1 MSYLLIGKAHVTCLR
16 LSYFQINVASKPT
29 PLEERT
35 LKLAFSVWGPEMQG
49 ESIDGNADK
58 LGRMKGKEES
68 WSSNNGYLFCW
79 WGMCVC
85 VVLLAGGRRPFPLVP
100 GWI

>member
-1 MSYLLIGKAHVTCLR
+1 MSQALLFPNLCCLK
-16 LSYFQINVASKPT
+16 INTTV
-29 PLEERT
+29 EEAT
-35 LKLAFSVWGPEMQG
+35 LKLVFSVRRARDAG
-49 ESIDGNADK
+49 EKTLMEIADE

-85 VVLLAGGRRPFPLVP
+85 VVLLAGG
-100 GWI
+100 